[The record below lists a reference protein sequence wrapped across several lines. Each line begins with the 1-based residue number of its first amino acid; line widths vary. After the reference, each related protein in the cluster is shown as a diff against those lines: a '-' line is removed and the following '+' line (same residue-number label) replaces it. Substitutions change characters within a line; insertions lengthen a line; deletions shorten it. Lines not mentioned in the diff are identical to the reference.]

1 MSNPAQLAHGPMLI
15 GLVFNVLLYGIMIT
29 QLYLYVTTYKRD
41 PLWIKIYVAVLF
53 VADTFNTVCLMVY
66 MYDAL
71 IIHFGDT
78 PFLDTANWVF
88 ATDPVMTAFI
98 GSMVQSFF
106 AWRIRVLNMSW
117 MFWVPAAVCAFIG
130 AAGGL
135 STSIAIHFVSHFSEF
150 QKFEIAVIF
159 WLVAAAVGD
168 VFITVALTKYLREH
182 YTGYRATDDRIDGII
197 RLTVQTGMITAVWAI
212 IDLGVYLGDPTGTHL
227 IFNLPLSKL
236 YSNTLLSSLNARGGW
251 KPQASTVSSGGD
263 ALTSP
268 RMIVGSGTHPDVLI
282 ERSIEHRGP
291 LDLHQLSSLEM
302 STKKAN
308 YTVDFVEPQLH
319 GVAKKGRRDGK
330 NGPPHV
336 NKSFMASRG
345 ASDLDSGFEVMT
357 AKTNTQH

>member
-1 MSNPAQLAHGPMLI
+1 MVNPAQLAHGPMLI

-41 PLWIKIYVAVLF
+41 PPWIKIYVATLF

-71 IIHFGDT
+71 VRHFGDT
-78 PFLDTANWVF
+78 PFLNTANW
-88 ATDPVMTAFI
+88 AFI

-117 MFWVPAAVCAFIG
+117 MFWVPASVCAFIA

-135 STSIAIHFVSHFSEF
+135 STSIAIHFVPHFSDF

-168 VFITVALTKYLREH
+168 IFITVALTKYLREH

-212 IDLGVYLGDPTGTHL
+212 VDLGVYLGDPTGTHL

-236 YSNTLLSSLNARGGW
+236 YSNSLLSSLNARGGW
-251 KPQASTVSSGGD
+251 KP
-263 ALTSP
+263 P
-268 RMIVGSGTHPDVLI
+268 I
-282 ERSIEHRGP
+282 
-291 LDLHQLSSLEM
+291 SSLEM
-302 STKKAN
+302 STKRTN
-308 YTVDFVEPQLH
+308 YAVDLSDARRLGPC
-319 GVAKKGRRDGK
+319 ARSARDSKKG
-330 NGPPHV
+330 PPPMGR
-336 NKSFMASRG
+336 SFMTSRS
-345 ASDLDSGFEVMT
+345 ASDLDSEFEVMT

>member
-88 ATDPVMTAFI
+88 AT
-98 GSMVQSFF
+98 
-106 AWRIRVLNMSW
+106 
-117 MFWVPAAVCAFIG
+117 AFIG

-268 RMIVGSGTHPDVLI
+268 RMIVGSGTHV
-282 ERSIEHRGP
+282 RSSARSMILR
-291 LDLHQLSSLEM
+291 LARSL
-302 STKKAN
+302 
-308 YTVDFVEPQLH
+308 
-319 GVAKKGRRDGK
+319 
-330 NGPPHV
+330 
-336 NKSFMASRG
+336 
-345 ASDLDSGFEVMT
+345 
-357 AKTNTQH
+357 

>member
-1 MSNPAQLAHGPMLI
+1 PAQLAHGPMLI

-71 IIHFGDT
+71 VNHFGDT

-88 ATDPVMTAFI
+88 AT
-98 GSMVQSFF
+98 
-106 AWRIRVLNMSW
+106 
-117 MFWVPAAVCAFIG
+117 AFIG

-212 IDLGVYLGDPTGTHL
+212 IDLGVYLGDPSGTHL

-236 YSNTLLSSLNARGGW
+236 YSNTLLSSLNAR
-251 KPQASTVSSGGD
+251 
-263 ALTSP
+263 
-268 RMIVGSGTHPDVLI
+268 
-282 ERSIEHRGP
+282 
-291 LDLHQLSSLEM
+291 
-302 STKKAN
+302 
-308 YTVDFVEPQLH
+308 
-319 GVAKKGRRDGK
+319 
-330 NGPPHV
+330 
-336 NKSFMASRG
+336 
-345 ASDLDSGFEVMT
+345 
-357 AKTNTQH
+357 